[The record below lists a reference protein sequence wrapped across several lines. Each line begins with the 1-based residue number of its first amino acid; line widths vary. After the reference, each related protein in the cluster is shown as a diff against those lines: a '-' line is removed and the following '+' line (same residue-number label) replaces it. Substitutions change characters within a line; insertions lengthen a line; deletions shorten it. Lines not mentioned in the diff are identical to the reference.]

1 METIMH
7 NSLLFKNIF
16 KSYEDFKNWYTSTPL
31 SDNELDVPSKKTFT
45 LIAYEYNDSTVNSSV
60 ESFKQRFAKDI
71 YTFYR
76 EFEATTK
83 AIDEL
88 MNMTDDEIA
97 IDNNLITN
105 LANIPEYEIST
116 NAESV
121 DYVSTQ
127 QKTISKKGNL
137 QIKKEQL
144 SNKRVYTVKTFI
156 NRFRHLF
163 IKILSPAYT
172 WVVGEDEGE

>member
-1 METIMH
+1 METVMH

-16 KSYEDFKNWYTSTPL
+16 KNYQEFYNWYGSTPL
-31 SDNELDVPSKKTFT
+31 SEGDKDVPSEKTFT

-60 ESFKQRFAKDI
+60 ESFKQRFANDI
-71 YTFYR
+71 YTYYK

-88 MNMTDDEIA
+88 MNMTDEEIA

-105 LANIPEYEIST
+105 LANIPEYELNTDI
-116 NAESV
+116 ESV
-121 DYVSTQ
+121 NFVSTQ
-127 QKTISKKGNL
+127 QKTISRKGNL

-144 SNKRVYTVKTFI
+144 SSKRIYTVKTFI

-172 WVVGEDEGE
+172 YVVGEDEGE